1 MLPDKK
7 PGVVFAAPVL
17 PLDVGMIA
25 ARLEQAQ
32 LLEKLV
38 TRWAFSPQEARWA
51 RSLGLPDSWT
61 RRPLSPVD
69 TSRLVR
75 LPLSDLRYQLSRWH
89 QPPGFRAL
97 DASFAMVDR
106 AAARFVTARTGA
118 VLAREDACLDTFK
131 RARAFGRP
139 AIYVLPTAHFTTVKR
154 LIDLEIQQI
163 PDAFCPHEVASDF
176 ASPRAERKRA
186 ELESAT
192 HVMCPSSF
200 VGRSLNEAGVSANR
214 TKVLPFGADTSW
226 PSPSCR
232 VRENVFLY
240 VGNITARKGVHRL
253 IRCWK
258 RIGAYRTHR
267 LRLVGDLRL
276 SAGFVAEHKGTF
288 EHSVRVPREQLPA
301 EYARAEAFVFNALAD
316 GFGHVFA
323 EAMVCGTAVL
333 ASRNCGAPDLI
344 TDGVEGRLFDYGDD
358 DQLATVLD
366 WALSHPNEV
375 HEMGAAARQRALSWG
390 WRHYQEAF
398 MQWVTPLLAK
408 GQLLEEPST

>member
-89 QPPGFRAL
+89 QPHGFRAL

-139 AIYVLPTAHFTTVKR
+139 AIYVLPTAHFITVKR

-163 PDAFCPHEVASDF
+163 PDAFRPHEVASDF
-176 ASPRAERKRA
+176 APPRLPGVKPQPDSQQQRPA
-186 ELESAT
+186 
-192 HVMCPSSF
+192 VPS
-200 VGRSLNEAGVSANR
+200 E
-214 TKVLPFGADTSW
+214 P
-226 PSPSCR
+226 PS
-232 VRENVFLY
+232 
-240 VGNITARKGVHRL
+240 
-253 IRCWK
+253 
-258 RIGAYRTHR
+258 
-267 LRLVGDLRL
+267 
-276 SAGFVAEHKGTF
+276 
-288 EHSVRVPREQLPA
+288 VP
-301 EYARAEAFVFNALAD
+301 
-316 GFGHVFA
+316 GK
-323 EAMVCGTAVL
+323 T
-333 ASRNCGAPDLI
+333 
-344 TDGVEGRLFDYGDD
+344 
-358 DQLATVLD
+358 
-366 WALSHPNEV
+366 
-375 HEMGAAARQRALSWG
+375 
-390 WRHYQEAF
+390 
-398 MQWVTPLLAK
+398 
-408 GQLLEEPST
+408 